1 MAKRLYPPL
10 RPQSVSEVL
19 DAAFHIYS
27 ASLLK
32 VLPFG
37 ILMILA
43 GQLMNIYSLATGRP
57 LRSHPHDAPSGL
69 VYGVSLIAVTTI
81 WAAMMLH
88 QRAIVQAEPTS
99 LRAELAR
106 ALRALPGIV
115 PLVILMAV
123 ALIVGIALLVV
134 PGVYLFVALSMAMPA
149 LVLEH
154 KGPIA
159 AMKFSLHLIR
169 GLWWRTLGIFLIT
182 AVIVIVFYFLAA
194 ILVVVAVQFI
204 RGADVALTTAAAT
217 VLIIAL
223 GAFSAPYGT
232 ATVLAVFGDLR
243 VRDAA
248 AADGHSEY

>member
-1 MAKRLYPPL
+1 MRLYPPV

-19 DAAFHIYS
+19 DTAFHIYT
-27 ASLLK
+27 ASLLR

-43 GQLMNIYSLATGRP
+43 GQLVNIYSLATGRP
-57 LRSHPHDAPSGL
+57 LRSHPHDAPTGL
-69 VYGVSLIAVTTI
+69 VYAIGIIAVTTI
-81 WAAMMLH
+81 WAAMILR
-88 QRAIVQAEPTS
+88 QRAIVQAESTS
-99 LRAELAR
+99 MRAELAR
-106 ALRALPGIV
+106 AVRALPGIV
-115 PLVILMAV
+115 PLAILMAV
-123 ALIVGIALLVV
+123 AFIIGIALLIA

-154 KGPIA
+154 KGPIE

-169 GLWWRTLGIFLIT
+169 GRWWRTLGIFLVT
-182 AVIVIVFYFLAA
+182 AVVVIVFYFLAA

-232 ATVLAVFGDLR
+232 ATALAVFGDLR

-248 AADGHSEY
+248 AADGAAEF